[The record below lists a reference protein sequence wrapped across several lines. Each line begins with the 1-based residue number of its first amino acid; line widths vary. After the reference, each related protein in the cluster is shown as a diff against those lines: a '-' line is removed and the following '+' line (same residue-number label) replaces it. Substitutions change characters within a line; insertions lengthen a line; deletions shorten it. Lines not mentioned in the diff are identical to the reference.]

1 MFPFSKNS
9 AFKKWSKFISY
20 IDYLELLQKKH
31 HEMEKE
37 YIKES
42 INSTEVLIFEN
53 KIICYK
59 KKPTKIIC

>member
-20 IDYLELLQKKH
+20 VDYLELLQKKH
-31 HEMEKE
+31 DEMEKE
-37 YIKES
+37 A
-42 INSTEVLIFEN
+42 INSTEILIFEN

-59 KKPTKIIC
+59 KKPTKIII